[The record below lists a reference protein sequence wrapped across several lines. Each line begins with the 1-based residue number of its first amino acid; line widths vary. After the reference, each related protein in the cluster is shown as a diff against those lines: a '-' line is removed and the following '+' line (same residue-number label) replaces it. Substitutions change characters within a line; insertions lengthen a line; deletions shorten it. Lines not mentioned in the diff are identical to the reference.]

1 MPFFYVGIH
10 KAERGSEF
18 SKLISSI
25 WPNSLI
31 LFLEPLG
38 TKYTYTHSHTHTL
51 SLSVSGLA
59 FLLGAPVWLR
69 AISVFLCIGFF
80 EALNTFSAASRA
92 EGSLPCALTVI
103 MQRLQLHLLSPLMS
117 SCS

>member
-51 SLSVSGLA
+51 SLSVSLSLELVWIHKGMMPNGLH
-59 FLLGAPVWLR
+59 FVFTGRVPI
-69 AISVFLCIGFF
+69 IS
-80 EALNTFSAASRA
+80 LNFCTENA
-92 EGSLPCALTVI
+92 
-103 MQRLQLHLLSPLMS
+103 MQMLH
-117 SCS
+117 